1 MCEETRQQ
9 AASQARKYE
18 DEIVDK
24 IEEDINGFIRCFI
37 GRVFSPTIFLVE
49 FDYGYWMMRLKMIFT
64 ISVSDY
70 VARHISQDSE
80 EFVKILNMNDSIR
93 EEKTDEY
100 VKKVINQALNLLHNK
115 CRDKKIAVYRKMC
128 DDLEAYFINEKNIA
142 EKLEKNMKELQE
154 HKNDMNYYENQ
165 AIDTV
170 KDIAYMECIRTLTYG
185 NV

>member
-1 MCEETRQQ
+1 M
-9 AASQARKYE
+9 
-18 DEIVDK
+18 
-24 IEEDINGFIRCFI
+24 
-37 GRVFSPTIFLVE
+37 
-49 FDYGYWMMRLKMIFT
+49 
-64 ISVSDY
+64 
-70 VARHISQDSE
+70 
-80 EFVKILNMNDSIR
+80 
-93 EEKTDEY
+93 
-100 VKKVINQALNLLHNK
+100 NLLHNK

-170 KDIAYMECIRTLTYG
+170 KISHIW

>member
-1 MCEETRQQ
+1 
-9 AASQARKYE
+9 
-18 DEIVDK
+18 
-24 IEEDINGFIRCFI
+24 
-37 GRVFSPTIFLVE
+37 
-49 FDYGYWMMRLKMIFT
+49 
-64 ISVSDY
+64 
-70 VARHISQDSE
+70 
-80 EFVKILNMNDSIR
+80 MNDSIR

-100 VKKVINQALNLLHNK
+100 VKKVINQALEFAPTINVEI
-115 CRDKKIAVYRKMC
+115 KKIAVYRKMC